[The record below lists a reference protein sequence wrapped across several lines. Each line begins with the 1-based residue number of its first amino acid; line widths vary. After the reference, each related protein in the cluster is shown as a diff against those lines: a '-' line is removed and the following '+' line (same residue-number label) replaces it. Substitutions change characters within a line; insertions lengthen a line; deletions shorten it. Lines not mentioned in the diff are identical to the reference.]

1 MSTGGKWIVQL
12 LAAGVVALFVFG
24 FVVGAIGSAFFGDGE
39 EGGFLPKPEVHLPP
53 QPVLAQDATAAES
66 DHEGGGGG
74 LPGRFV
80 LTNTLLSSWITTAVL
95 ITLFFFATRNKD
107 PGKAPRGLQN
117 FVEAMISGMYDFAE
131 SVAGKD
137 LTRRLFPLIATI
149 FLFVVANAWM
159 GLLPIYPSLG
169 FKNEDGEIVR
179 HLLRPAGTDLNMP
192 MALALVS
199 FVFVEYWGIRTLG
212 WRYFGKFFRF
222 GTLLRARGLGGLF
235 QGFIDIFVG
244 ILELLSEF
252 VRIVSF
258 TFRLFGNMT
267 AGEILLLV
275 TAFLIPFVFSLPF
288 YGLELLVGFIQALI
302 FSGLTLVFV
311 TIAVM
316 PHEGHEAEEHG

>member
-1 MSTGGKWIVQL
+1 LSTGGKRIAQL

-24 FVVGAIGSAFFGDGE
+24 FVVGAIGSAFFGSGE
-39 EGGFLPKPEVHLPP
+39 DGGFLPKPQVHLPP
-53 QPVLAQDATAAES
+53 QAVLAEDAEAAEKA
-66 DHEGGGGG
+66 HK

-80 LTNTLLSSWITTAVL
+80 LTNTLLSSWITTVVL
-95 ITLFFFATRNKD
+95 IALFFFATRNKD
-107 PGKAPRGLQN
+107 PGKAPKGLQN
-117 FVEAMISGMYDFAE
+117 FVEALISAMYDFVE

-169 FKNEDGEIVR
+169 FKNEEGEIVR

-192 MALALVS
+192 MALALIS

-212 WRYFGKFFRF
+212 WGYFGKFFRF

-244 ILELLSEF
+244 MLELLSEF

-275 TAFLIPFVFSLPF
+275 TAFLVPFVFTLPF

-302 FSGLTLVFV
+302 FAGLTLVFV
-311 TIAVM
+311 TIAIV
-316 PHEGHEAEEHG
+316 PHEGDEHG